1 MPEEA
6 VIAAGSTEET
16 GAIATE
22 EAPVETEVQTETPV
36 EQETEQTEQAETTQS
51 KTSTDPVK
59 DALNKMRESDP
70 KVSATLR
77 KEHFE
82 NLDFRKI
89 GTPAELRALKESFD
103 LVGGEEGIQ
112 QLQSDAE
119 EFAQTLTRVANGDP
133 SILDEIISDS
143 RDGFL
148 KLASESLN
156 RARQVDSQKYE
167 SMLIPHFATL
177 LKEKGVSPLAS
188 RALKY
193 IQEGKQQEAYDLT
206 KEIVDWMAGLE
217 QSAQQSQQRR
227 EDDPR
232 DKELREREEKLRNE
246 EQNSYHRKVGEAA
259 NGQMRT
265 TISKSLAPYFKAKP
279 NLTREQRADLESGV
293 YTEISNSLKGNQ
305 RYQQQLQAHLKKG
318 SSPEDIARFVN
329 SYVDSMAPAAVKAVW
344 ARRGF
349 GATNGAKPQQKSST
363 TVVVMNKPPN
373 SEDVD
378 WSKDRDRMR
387 HMSGEATLKS
397 GKVVKWDWSKV

>member
-1 MPEEA
+1 MPDDA
-6 VIAAGSTEET
+6 VIAAGSTEDT
-16 GAIATE
+16 GAVAVQD
-22 EAPVETEVQTETPV
+22 APVETETQVETPV
-36 EQETEQTEQAETTQS
+36 EQETEQTEQVEGAQQ
-51 KTSTDPVK
+51 KVSTDPVK
-59 DALNKMRESDP
+59 DALNKMREADP
-70 KVSATLR
+70 KGAAALR
-77 KEHFE
+77 KEHYE
-82 NLDFRKI
+82 NLDYRKV

-119 EFAQTLTRVANGDP
+119 EFASTLTRVANGDP
-133 SILDEIISDS
+133 SVLDDIISDS

-167 SMLIPHFATL
+167 TMLVPHFANL
-177 LKEKGVSPLAS
+177 LKEKGVAPLAS

-193 IQEGKQQEAYDLT
+193 IQEGKQQEAYDLQ

-217 QSAQQSQQRR
+217 QSAQQVQQRR

-232 DKELREREEKLRNE
+232 EKEIKEREEKLRNE
-246 EQNSYHRKVGEAA
+246 EQTSYHRKVGEAA

-265 TISKSLAPYFKAKP
+265 TISKSLAPYFKSKP
-279 NLTREQRADLESGV
+279 NLTKDQRADLESGI

-318 SSPEDIARFVN
+318 SSPDEIARFVN
-329 SYVDSMAPAAVKAVW
+329 SYVDSMAPTAVKAVW

-349 GATNGAKPQQKSST
+349 GATNGAKPAPKAGT
-363 TVVVMNKPPN
+363 ATVVLNKPPN
-373 SEDVD
+373 SADVD
-378 WSKDRDRMR
+378 WTKDRDRMR

-397 GKVVKWDWSKV
+397 GKIVKWDWSKV